1 MPSSECKFRSLGRR
15 RIALARAEPASLH
28 SVYTIAMRCRELVG
42 QKHGAPRPFSIRP
55 TLQRG
60 PQMHGP
66 PVHGLHMDGGARSHV
81 HWLLVPVCCRCSSP
95 LLFEP
100 ALLSAAAGAHP
111 SLGSCGMLLGP
122 GHNSRGSCCP
132 RASASIAP
140 SDAAAAPTPT
150 VFLTTKDEDTIAA
163 IVTGEGSL
171 PAAGPHDGW
180 T

>member
-1 MPSSECKFRSLGRR
+1 MVPQCM
-15 RIALARAEPASLH
+15 AC
-28 SVYTIAMRCRELVG
+28 TWMVG
-42 QKHGAPRPFSIRP
+42 LEVMYIGCWYRYA
-55 TLQRG
+55 
-60 PQMHGP
+60 
-66 PVHGLHMDGGARSHV
+66 VGARP
-81 HWLLVPVCCRCSSP
+81 L